1 MKININ
7 KTLLLCGMTGAMLCS
22 SAYAAN
28 NGLYVGGQVGYG
40 SNNSSPSS
48 LNAASI
54 PVTIVNTQTTLS
66 GPAKVSVDNDGI
78 AGRAFLGY
86 QFNKYLSLE
95 GGYTQYSDTT
105 VNNVYGI
112 KGNDESLF
120 EGAIDGV
127 VKGSLP
133 ITDRFSVYAKGGA
146 AYVMAQSLGTN
157 DSTSILNQQSGLIYL
172 NDYNTQNN
180 YAFRPT
186 YGVGASFDITK
197 RLSTDI
203 SWSQIVGGNN
213 VPTTNFAALGLT
225 FHI

>member
-1 MKININ
+1 MKITMK
-7 KTLLLCGMTGAMLCS
+7 KTVLLCGLAGALLSS
-22 SAYAAN
+22 SAFAAKD
-28 NGLYVGGQVGYG
+28 GLYVGGQVGYG
-40 SNNSSPSS
+40 SNNSSASS
-48 LNAASI
+48 LNASSI
-54 PVTIVNTQTTLS
+54 PIAIGNTQTTLS
-66 GPAKVSVDNDGI
+66 GPANVSVDNDGI

-105 VNNVYGI
+105 INNVYGVR
-112 KGNDESLF
+112 GSDESLF

-133 ITDRFSVYAKGGA
+133 ITDRFSLYAKGGV
-146 AYVMAQSLGTN
+146 AYAMAQDLGKN
-157 DSTSILNQQSGLIYL
+157 DVTSVSSSQSGLIYL

-186 YGVGASFDITK
+186 YGVGASFDITN

-203 SWSQIVGGNN
+203 SWSQIVGGNSI
-213 VPTTNFAALGLT
+213 PTTNFAALGLT
-225 FHI
+225 FHV